1 MTYTHTVDWAGETHK
16 RTSKSRVYT
25 HAVAVVEGASA
36 RHGYEWPEKSYILSW
51 ASSEKL
57 AQKAAQTARN
67 RAYYTRVEVL
77 PATVVSKDLDPKR
90 LAATLTKRAVK
101 EGQRAVYWA
110 TLPEAPRFSNDMVAD
125 FAGSAARWAVS
136 NANKALAA
144 QAGHVCPL

>member
-1 MTYTHTVDWAGETHK
+1 MTNTHTVDWAGETHK

-25 HAVAVVEGASA
+25 HAVAVVEAASA
-36 RHGYEWPEKSYILSW
+36 RHGYEWPEKSYVLGWS
-51 ASSEKL
+51 SSEKL

-77 PATVVSKDLDPKR
+77 PVQVVSKDLDPKR
-90 LAATLTKRAVK
+90 LTATLTKRAVK

-110 TLPEAPRFSNDMVAD
+110 TLEGGTLTNDTVAD

-136 NANKALAA
+136 NANKALQA
-144 QAGHVCPL
+144 QAGHVCEL